1 LKNGICR
8 TKILITKVKKGRAC
22 ASQLKLFNI
31 FVSIMIL
38 AHFCQ
43 DLKIK
48 TFEQRGF
55 HRVSLK

>member
-1 LKNGICR
+1 PFPRISLKNGICR

-38 AHFCQ
+38 AHFCHVVWV
-43 DLKIK
+43 L
-48 TFEQRGF
+48 F
-55 HRVSLK
+55 

>member
-1 LKNGICR
+1 MKNGICR

-38 AHFCQ
+38 AHFCHVVWV
-43 DLKIK
+43 L
-48 TFEQRGF
+48 F
-55 HRVSLK
+55 